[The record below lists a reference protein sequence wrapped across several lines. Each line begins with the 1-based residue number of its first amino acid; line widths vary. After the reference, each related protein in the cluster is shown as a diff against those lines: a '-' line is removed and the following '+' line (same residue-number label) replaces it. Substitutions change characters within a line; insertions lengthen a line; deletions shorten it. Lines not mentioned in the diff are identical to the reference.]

1 MSACP
6 EFDLQTCPWV
16 DYPYPY
22 PWSGCATNLGG
33 DGDRKGVLI
42 SSSRPI
48 ELLKLVPQNVVIRF
62 IFTKLPSGRH
72 RSASLVLFCL
82 VVVRSLLVLV
92 LVSQRVLPV
101 GPIFERLS
109 HLLPRP
115 LLLQTL
121 PRLLPWEARPLLLLL
136 QRVPDRLCGASP
148 HSRPHRILGEV
159 LPGLR
164 MQRAR
169 RAGTDF
175 SYLKKKWRILQSIDH
190 LLPRLVLEDFC
201 VPLESRLP
209 IPLPL
214 EDCRV
219 GAAFSLGFDCIEFQ
233 RGPPQ
238 PSCDSIGSLS
248 LKGNQ

>member
-1 MSACP
+1 MVRLCH
-6 EFDLQTCPWV
+6 QPWWRWRSKGRV
-16 DYPYPY
+16 DIFLP
-22 PWSGCATNLGG
+22 TNRAAETAPAKCG
-33 DGDRKGVLI
+33 
-42 SSSRPI
+42 
-48 ELLKLVPQNVVIRF
+48 ELVIRF

-148 HSRPHRILGEV
+148 HSRSHRILGDF

-201 VPLESRLP
+201 APLESRLP

-214 EDCRV
+214 EDCLA
-219 GAAFSLGFDCIEFQ
+219 GAGFSLGFDCIEFQ